1 MDCVLEAPTAAVE
14 YVHTDGALAAK
25 RIVEAPI
32 PKTSPRC
39 RNTFRV
45 SHASK
50 HPDAAAAR
58 AFLDKYIPQQ
68 RADMDVQR
76 NAVRQH
82 QQARIREFV
91 EASERRNAMSAR
103 EKVIGIKCLMH
114 LAAQKSLQH
123 AKMMNH
129 HPIFIHSVRHT
140 WQTLL
145 LQLKEYL
152 NDNGSGEIQEEEE
165 EEKAQL
171 AFRSR
176 GALENISALGVWF
189 VGAMSIPFRRY
200 AVRIPTE
207 DGTLQDF
214 VVIGL
219 ASFTYSSYVMDDRR
233 LAQEATLAE
242 LERLSKRLGV
252 KLLFLPPLLL
262 PEEPPRDNTDSTP
275 TKNASG
281 DILIA

>member
-14 YVHTDGALAAK
+14 YARTSNAFAAK
-25 RIVEAPI
+25 RLVEAPLLN
-32 PKTSPRC
+32 TLPRC
-39 RNTFRV
+39 RNTFCV

-50 HPDAAAAR
+50 HPDAATAR

-68 RADMDVQR
+68 RTDMDVQR
-76 NAVRQH
+76 DAVRQH
-82 QQARIREFV
+82 QQARFREIV
-91 EASERRNAMSAR
+91 EASERKNAMSVR
-103 EKVIGIKCLMH
+103 EKVIGVKCLMH

-129 HPIFIHSVRHT
+129 HPIVIHSVRHT
-140 WQTLL
+140 WRTLL

-152 NDNGSGEIQEEEE
+152 NDNGFGEIQEEEE
-165 EEKAQL
+165 AQL
-171 AFRSR
+171 AFRCR
-176 GALENISALGVWF
+176 GALENVSALGVWF

-242 LERLSKRLGV
+242 LERLSKRLSV
-252 KLLFLPPLLL
+252 NLLFLPPLLL
-262 PEEPPRDNTDSTP
+262 PEEPLRDNTDFTQ
-275 TKNASG
+275 TKNASMEM
-281 DILIA
+281 LIA

>member
-14 YVHTDGALAAK
+14 YACTSNAFAAK
-25 RIVEAPI
+25 RLVEAPL
-32 PKTSPRC
+32 PNTLPRC
-39 RNTFRV
+39 RNTFCV

-50 HPDAAAAR
+50 HPDAATAR

-68 RADMDVQR
+68 RTDMDVQR
-76 NAVRQH
+76 DAVRQH
-82 QQARIREFV
+82 QQARFREIV
-91 EASERRNAMSAR
+91 EASERKNAMSAR
-103 EKVIGIKCLMH
+103 EKVIGVKCLMH

-129 HPIFIHSVRHT
+129 HPIVIHSVRHT
-140 WQTLL
+140 WRTLL

-152 NDNGSGEIQEEEE
+152 NDNGFGEIQEEEE
-165 EEKAQL
+165 AQL
-171 AFRSR
+171 AFRCR
-176 GALENISALGVWF
+176 GAFENVSALGGWF

-207 DGTLQDF
+207 DGLLQHF

-242 LERLSKRLGV
+242 LERPSKRLSV
-252 KLLFLPPLLL
+252 NLLFLPPLLL
-262 PEEPPRDNTDSTP
+262 PEEPLRDNTDFTQ
-275 TKNASG
+275 TKNASMEL
-281 DILIA
+281 LIA

>member
-14 YVHTDGALAAK
+14 YARTSNAFAAK
-25 RIVEAPI
+25 RLVEAPLLN
-32 PKTSPRC
+32 TLPRC
-39 RNTFRV
+39 RNTFCV

-50 HPDAAAAR
+50 HPDAATAR

-68 RADMDVQR
+68 QTDMDVQR
-76 NAVRQH
+76 DAVRQH
-82 QQARIREFV
+82 QKARFREIV
-91 EASERRNAMSAR
+91 EASERKNAMSAR
-103 EKVIGIKCLMH
+103 EKVIGVKCLMH

-123 AKMMNH
+123 AKIMNH
-129 HPIFIHSVRHT
+129 HPIVIHSVRHT
-140 WQTLL
+140 SRKLF
-145 LQLKEYL
+145 LQMKEHL
-152 NDNGSGEIQEEEE
+152 NDNGFGEIQEEEE
-165 EEKAQL
+165 AQL
-171 AFRSR
+171 AFRCR
-176 GALENISALGVWF
+176 GAFENVFALGVWF

-242 LERLSKRLGV
+242 LERLSKRLSV
-252 KLLFLPPLLL
+252 NLLFLPPLLL
-262 PEEPPRDNTDSTP
+262 PEEPLRDNTDFTQ
-275 TKNASG
+275 TKNASMEM
-281 DILIA
+281 LIA